1 MAEFDP
7 EEIGH
12 SKATNTRH
20 FYFSCLIGSF
30 FRAIKLPF
38 SRIKVKPVTLL
49 FAIPYEWDKQH
60 DNDLRVN
67 CLN

>member
-20 FYFSCLIGSF
+20 FYFSFLIGSF
-30 FRAIKLPF
+30 LGAM
-38 SRIKVKPVTLL
+38 
-49 FAIPYEWDKQH
+49 
-60 DNDLRVN
+60 
-67 CLN
+67 